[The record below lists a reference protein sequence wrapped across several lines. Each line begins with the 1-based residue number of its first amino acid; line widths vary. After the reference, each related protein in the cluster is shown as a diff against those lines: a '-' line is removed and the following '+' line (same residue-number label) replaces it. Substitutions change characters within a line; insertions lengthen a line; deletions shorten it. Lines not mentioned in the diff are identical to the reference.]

1 MQGRS
6 RSLKRDWLLAGLALL
21 ACGLLQG
28 AALAQN
34 GEIPGGDEEAAFD
47 SQGNLLPPPP
57 SIPSLEEVQS
67 GRAAITNYVPTN
79 YGFRIAVIGDFTQEF
94 LTEAGPQQQIKTPLL
109 LINPAN
115 GNVGVYAK
123 NFPAKIMAFST
134 NGQWVIGV
142 APSSAVEGSS
152 GSRQKESAVSL
163 DLETGEIRLI
173 REFALHSKFQAVF
186 DERDVNRIFFCVNEP
201 AEENQIVSYNLKT
214 REEALVPLEGN
225 RFYIYGLHTVEPQGL
240 WVQDSSAVGT
250 DPMLSLIDLKK
261 GEVLRR
267 VRFPGANQVYTQPG
281 GSNILASVMNSAE
294 ASLGYFSVRGS
305 EFHQVPKVVL
315 TRPSFK
321 WLNNRMAVLA
331 KESTS
336 TRDRFLLIDLST
348 GEVNEIFSAYFKIAQ
363 WDVAPDDSALVF
375 VTSSKDTPVLYV
387 IPLDNRNTVINRVA
401 LEGVTNISW
410 LGCLYP
416 GRGDGGGGSWWNR
429 LLPFKF

>member
-1 MQGRS
+1 MR
-6 RSLKRDWLLAGLALL
+6 WPVLALMAIL
-21 ACGLLQG
+21 SVSAI
-28 AALAQN
+28 AHAQN
-34 GEIPGGDEEAAFD
+34 EGE
-47 SQGNLLPPPP
+47 LPTPP
-57 SIPSLEEVQS
+57 SIPSLEEVQT
-67 GRAAITNYVPTN
+67 GRAAISNYIPTN

-123 NFPAKIMAFST
+123 NFPARIAAFST
-134 NGQWVIGV
+134 NGQWIIGV

-163 DLETGEIRLI
+163 DLESGEIKLI
-173 REFALHSKFQAVF
+173 REFARHSKFQAVF

-201 AEENQIVSYNLKT
+201 AAENQIISFNLKT
-214 REEALVPLEGN
+214 REEQLVPLEGN

-240 WVQDSSAVGT
+240 WVQDSSSVGA

-261 GEVLRR
+261 GQVVRR
-267 VRFPGANQVYTQPG
+267 VQFPGASQVFTQPG
-281 GSNILASVMNSAE
+281 GSNILASVSNAAE
-294 ASLGYFSVRGS
+294 ASLGYFSVRAS
-305 EFHQVPKVVL
+305 QFHQVPRVVL

-321 WLNNRMAVLA
+321 WMNNRMAVVA

-336 TRDRFLLIDLST
+336 TRDRFLLIDLT
-348 GEVNEIFSAYFKIAQ
+348 NGEVNEIFSAYFKIAH

-375 VTSSKDTPVLYV
+375 VTSSKDTPVLYIV
-387 IPLDNRNTVINRVA
+387 PLDNRNTAINRVA

-416 GRGDGGGGSWWNR
+416 GKSSGGGSWLNR